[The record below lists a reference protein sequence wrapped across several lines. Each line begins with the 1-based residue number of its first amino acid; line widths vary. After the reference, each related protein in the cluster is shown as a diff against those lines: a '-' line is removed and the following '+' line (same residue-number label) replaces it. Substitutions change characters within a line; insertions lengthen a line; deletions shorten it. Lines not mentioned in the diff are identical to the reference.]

1 MVPVVMVVPVVPVM
15 PMAMVPVVPM
25 VMAPVVMPPVVVVM
39 PADLYGL
46 QAVDLILTNHGGL
59 GAVGAQRHQGLLG

>member
-1 MVPVVMVVPVVPVM
+1 
-15 PMAMVPVVPM
+15 M